1 VNDNDR
7 LKENSEQAMFRNCFK
22 LAAGFLLMVAVACMV
37 PAPAQEAEKQKQR
50 AAGFS
55 QSIHFFVDTEE

>member
-1 VNDNDR
+1 MNDNDG
-7 LKENSEQAMFRNCFK
+7 LNENSEPAMFRNCFK

-37 PAPAQEAEKQKQR
+37 PAPAQESEKQH
-50 AAGFS
+50 AAAS